1 MATRIQERHDTKAN
15 WASVNPILQEG
26 EPGHETDT
34 YQRKLGDG
42 KTPWN
47 DLPYLGNPTVQ
58 QRGDS
63 TTETMSQLAVT
74 RELQRLERSIA
85 DTMLIDY
92 GNALSKYG
100 GSPAIDYGNAST
112 VAIEDY

>member
-1 MATRIQERHDTKAN
+1 MATKIQIRRDTKAN
-15 WASVNPILQEG
+15 WANVNPTLAEG

-34 YQRKLGDG
+34 YMRKVGDG

-47 DLPYLGNPTVQ
+47 DLPYLGNPTLQ
-58 QRGDS
+58 MRGDS
-63 TTETMSQLAVT
+63 TTETMSQLAIT
-74 RELQRLERSIA
+74 RELESVEKLVGDI
-85 DTMLIDY
+85 LIDY